1 MLNISKSF
9 ARRLSLYL
17 CGVVAVF
24 FFIAAGISIQQS
36 VKQSSTEA
44 DNNAFAQLDIISHR
58 IEKILTSVESAVD
71 NVSVDVVDELSKP
84 KPDEQRLFD
93 ITRRLVREN
102 DVIVGSIISIPEYTL
117 GPEQRYFAAYSAKD
131 FQTDSISTSQV
142 GNEDYDYT
150 AMDWYLVPRL
160 LGRPYWTD
168 PYFDEGAGDIIMS
181 TYSKPLKSADGEFL
195 GVFTADIPI
204 HWLSE
209 MVNSIKP
216 YKSSYNL
223 MVGKDAS
230 YIVHY
235 NPERILRET
244 IFTATHDMADT
255 TVYHIG
261 REMVAGHRGAVHFE
275 NDDTTSVAFYT
286 PIPTT
291 GWSVAMVCPDR
302 DIYHGTY
309 NMAVTLIATLLVAL
323 LLIFLV
329 LNFVIG
335 KMTKPLHAFSQSAR
349 RIAAGDFRAPL
360 PQIKSKDEMLML
372 KDSFRFM
379 QTSLTDYIDQLKET
393 TSAKER
399 IESELNIAREIQ
411 MSMIPKI
418 FPPYPDRKDIDLYA
432 FMQPAKEV
440 GGDLYD
446 FFLDGDKF
454 YFAVGDVS
462 GKGVPASLFMAVSRS
477 IFRSIATSMGKPSTI
492 INAMNN
498 AMCDGNDANMFVT
511 LFVGIMD
518 FTTGEMVYC
527 NAGHN
532 PPVLMDKEG
541 NVQFVDVS
549 ECTGLPVGLFEGFDY
564 TDQTMTIGYANKLV
578 LYTDGLTEAEN
589 KKAELY
595 GDDRLLAT
603 LSREKFATM
612 NVKDLL
618 ESLFADVEAHVAGA
632 PQSDDLT
639 IMVMEFKGAGQ
650 MRESE
655 GTPSAEASHSS
666 HYSEIELTNDIAQ
679 LAPMAEWLEGIC
691 ETYEVSPSLT
701 MSINL
706 ALEEAVTNVIM
717 YAYPAGKKATF
728 KMDFDSED
736 GQHATW
742 RIIDTG
748 MLFDP
753 TAKADVDLTLDVMDR
768 PIGGLGVFLV
778 KEIMDDVSYSRENG
792 QNILTMHINLKKQ

>member
-1 MLNISKSF
+1 MFKISNSF

-24 FFIAAGISIQQS
+24 FFIAAGISLQQS
-36 VKQSSTEA
+36 VKQSSAEA

-58 IEKILTSVESAVD
+58 IEKILTSVESAVN
-71 NVSVDVVDELSKP
+71 NVSVDVVSELAKP
-84 KPDEQRLFD
+84 QPDQQQLFD

-102 DVIVGSIISIPEYTL
+102 EFIVGSIISLPEYAL
-117 GPEQRYFAAYSAKD
+117 GANQRYFAAYSAKNP
-131 FQTDSISTSQV
+131 QTGDISTDQV
-142 GNEDYDYT
+142 GNANYDYT
-150 AMDWYLVPRL
+150 TMDWYLVPRL

-168 PYFDEGAGDIIMS
+168 PYFDEGAGNIIMC
-181 TYSKPLKSADGEFL
+181 TYSKPLKDTEGKFI
-195 GVFTADIPI
+195 GVFTADLPI
-204 HWLSE
+204 HWLSDK
-209 MVNSIKP
+209 VNGIKP

-230 YIVHY
+230 YIVHTDSA
-235 NPERILRET
+235 RILRET
-244 IFTATHDMADT
+244 IFTATHNMEDT

-261 REMVAGHRGAVHFE
+261 REMVAGHRGSVHFE

-302 DIYHGTY
+302 DIYQGTY
-309 NMAVTLIATLLVAL
+309 NMAVVLITTLVVAL
-323 LLIFLV
+323 LLLFLV
-329 LNFVIG
+329 MNYVIG
-335 KMTKPLHAFSQSAR
+335 RMTQPLHSFSESAR
-349 RIAAGDFRAPL
+349 RIAEGDFRAPL
-360 PQIKSKDEMLML
+360 PQIKSKDEMLQL
-372 KDSFRFM
+372 KESFRFM
-379 QTSLTDYIDQLKET
+379 QTSLTDYIDRLKET

-418 FPPYPDRKDIDLYA
+418 FPPYPHRQDIDIYA

-446 FFLDGDKF
+446 FFLDGNKI

-462 GKGVPASLFMAVSRS
+462 GKGVPASLFMAVTRS
-477 IFRSIATSMGKPSTI
+477 IFRSIATSMGQPSAI
-492 INAMNN
+492 ITAMNN

-518 FTTGEMVYC
+518 LSTGEMVYC

-532 PPVLMDKEG
+532 PPVLMDQTG
-541 NVQFVDVS
+541 NVQLIDVAA
-549 ECTGLPVGLFEGFDY
+549 CTGLPVGVFEGFPY
-564 TDQTMTIGYANKLV
+564 TDQTMSIGYGDKLV

-595 GDDRLLAT
+595 GDDRLLHT
-603 LSREKFATM
+603 LSRPGFKAM
-612 NVKDLL
+612 NVRDLL

-639 IMVMEFKGAGQ
+639 IMVMEFRGEGQ
-650 MRESE
+650 KH
-655 GTPSAEASHSS
+655 TAPTIAAETHSPN
-666 HYSEIELTNDIAQ
+666 YSQIELTNDIAQ
-679 LAPMAEWLEGIC
+679 LAPMAAWLERLC
-691 ETYEVSPSLT
+691 EQYGASPSLT

-706 ALEEAVTNVIM
+706 ALEEAVTNVIS
-717 YAYPAGKKATF
+717 YAYPAGKAATF
-728 KMDFDSED
+728 RMDFDTAD
-736 GQHATW
+736 GQHAIW

-748 MLFDP
+748 MPFDP
-753 TAKADVDLTLDVMDR
+753 TAKADADLTLDVMDR

-778 KEIMDDVSYSRENG
+778 KEIMDEVTYSRENG